1 MLAKLARG
9 MVLFI
14 LATLTVVYIFSG
26 DKREPAPPVPS
37 DRIIG
42 YLSV

>member
-26 DKREPAPPVPS
+26 DRRAPTAPVPS

-42 YLSV
+42 YMNA